1 MVLLDRR
8 EFSLLDE
15 IERKFDLIVEAYSN
29 DELVYGHHIGK
40 INHVDL
46 LYERSSSHFT
56 DASHRIT
63 STKAPFPTKYRY
75 IFYVNVLET
84 FNATRSKLDVPTANF
99 CTRSNLRILILGHKY
114 LRYLSMGEN
123 LKKNFGSPGTPVGY
137 GDTGQKKQCS

>member
-84 FNATRSKLDVPTANF
+84 FNATSTEETDKTPKLK
-99 CTRSNLRILILGHKY
+99 IL
-114 LRYLSMGEN
+114 
-123 LKKNFGSPGTPVGY
+123 FGSTKLNIQN
-137 GDTGQKKQCS
+137 DHSSLKQ